1 MMLQGTV
8 SEGTIVGYNK
18 GGVLVDIGE
27 LKGEQQQQQ
36 QMRQTLQQQ
45 QQLVPNHRWLRW
57 VLVTPAAAAS
67 TMTQHMQELQVLQAF
82 VSHI

>member
-36 QMRQTLQQQ
+36 
-45 QQLVPNHRWLRW
+45 
-57 VLVTPAAAAS
+57 
-67 TMTQHMQELQVLQAF
+67 
-82 VSHI
+82 